1 MSNIWLHRIS
11 HHMEVSHR
19 LLSHNQLTIGFSDF
33 ADDDFVNDV
42 LIGGWKTLENYFQD
56 TWGGQSRIRHNLW
69 RFIYEMKPGDLV
81 VVPKWE
87 DFSIYEIIGEKP
99 SAISGVQPN
108 SLRDWHNNPL
118 TIKDGLIHRE
128 NGELVDLGF
137 FWQVKPVRT
146 NISRYDYADAALTA
160 RMKSRS
166 TNLNISDLQESIDSA
181 IAAFDAKRPINL
193 HSKITDAT
201 VESVLTVLHKNL
213 NPDKFELLI
222 KWYLTR
228 VGASSVTIPSKNKRD
243 KEGDADVVAIFEPI
257 KTVIYVQAKFHA
269 GETAAWAL
277 EQILAY
283 RDSMIE
289 KDSTDDYSQL
299 SWVISTADRYS
310 EEAIKLAKEQNVRLI
325 NGNQFVTMLLQAGIT
340 GLDEALDK

>member
-1 MSNIWLHRIS
+1 
-11 HHMEVSHR
+11 MEVSHR

-33 ADDDFVNDV
+33 AEAEFVADV
-42 LIGGWKTLENYFQD
+42 LLGGWRTLENYFQS

-87 DFSIYEIIGEKP
+87 DFSVYEITGEKP
-99 SAISGVQPN
+99 TVIGDVQPN

-118 TIKDGLIHRE
+118 TVSDGLIHRE
-128 NGELVDLGF
+128 NGDLIDLGF
-137 FWQVKPVRT
+137 FWQVKPIRT

-166 TNLNISDLQESIDSA
+166 TNLNISDLRESVESA
-181 IAAFDAKRPINL
+181 IAAFDAQRPINL

-201 VESVLTVLHKNL
+201 VASILGILHKNL

-222 KWYLTR
+222 KWHLTR
-228 VGASSVTIPSKNKRD
+228 IGASNVTIPSKNTRD
-243 KEGDADVVAIFEPI
+243 KEGDADIVAIFEPI
-257 KTVIYVQAKFHA
+257 KTVIYVQAKFHI
-269 GETAAWAL
+269 GETPKWAL

-283 RDSMIE
+283 RDSMTE

-310 EEAIKLAKEQNVRLI
+310 EETVKLAKEQKVRLI
-325 NGNQFVTMLLQAGIT
+325 NGSQFVTMLLQAGIT